1 MPFQSDYT
9 SPDLTHLGS
18 TSDDAIVYNL
28 SSRWKQKL
36 PYTRINASILV
47 AVNPYEV
54 LPLLNDAHAEQY
66 ADLCYRNVGE
76 SASGLGPNLAPIDAT
91 QGKRGNK
98 SKDKGGD
105 QHSQHSSIHGSSSV
119 APHPFELAGR
129 IYLHLRRTGQDQ
141 TVVMR
146 QVGVSGSGKSVG
158 ASHITAQLCRLAT
171 HTKKESRVASQLQQA
186 QQILDAFGCAHT
198 KDNQNASMF
207 SKFLEIQFNE
217 RGRILGGK
225 TLCYLLNVSRIT
237 KIPQD
242 ERTFHVFYYLLHANQ
257 TAFSDQDKSQLRLQE
272 TFSYINQSRLTRQD
286 TIGQNALGT
295 GSNPTTSAPA
305 LNSHAVPVSAGMGT
319 DDTLGFEQLKR
330 AMLACGFKPR
340 QTQHVWRLLA
350 AILHLGN
357 LQFLDPVSASKQSTV
372 QEAAA
377 IRNPDV
383 LDLIAD
389 ILGVPSDKLMT
400 ALTYKSKL
408 IRRDLCTV
416 VLNSQGAIAHRD
428 SLARALYMALFGY
441 LVEQINKILCHSEP
455 ANFVAILDQA
465 GLSENTSSSA
475 IHLANFEQFSVNFA
489 NELLHGFVGRRML
502 DDTVGFN
509 KLQTQDG
516 IQLPGPMQRVN
527 TNNTTGTTKANNSA
541 LFDNDCLN
549 FLVGKS
555 YKDDQPLPSA
565 TTTVTATNTGGS
577 KALPY
582 SVRMQQQQQQQQQTG
597 APTATSAVLGGLVRI
612 MDDSSALFSQ
622 GTSTDADCLHKA
634 TVQMRGDPQSQAI
647 FSTNRTSSNY
657 FAIQHFT
664 GKVEYSVD
672 DFLEKNLDQI
682 SPDFLVLLRNSAN
695 RFIVDLFST
704 ESAGAISVERHPKFE
719 KTIVKAQLQTR
730 PKRQPSRLGRSL
742 VSRRGPNA
750 NKTSEIQQQQQAGQG
765 VLSAMMQARQM
776 EEDAVTVSTVL
787 SQVFTTVH
795 DLAQTMDETTLWHMV
810 CLKPNDAQS
819 SFSADTKKLRNQVN
833 AFMLPEIAHR
843 KRTEYTVSYVFSEFL
858 SRYEKTTLLTNL
870 AIDRTTKTEKGQC
883 LEVANAPG
891 RGWNAPD
898 GIVGAKFVL
907 GNTSVWLTEEV
918 WKELEDDLRMVE
930 KEERTRIKREQAQ
943 TLALEEVAKARA
955 KALEAAAAAAA
966 AAAAEGTG
974 DLAMIDGGDG
984 EDGLKIGSA
993 FSSTDKLLTT
1003 ALGLNGDDAAS
1014 DAEGLDDDIFSDTG
1028 EKDDDMMSDYG
1039 MASLSHSHVLG
1050 RGSKREQVPVAGAGG
1065 RGGQGG
1071 DEKGTNGR
1079 GNQPGGRKGQA
1090 NSPEK
1095 QQQQEPVEVVPTT
1108 RARKLWVAFTWA
1120 MTWWIPSFMLS
1131 SCGKMKREDIRM
1143 AWREK
1148 VALCC
1153 IIFFMSAIIIFVI
1166 TGFGK
1171 MMCPGADN
1179 LFSSKE
1185 VGYHASPDDFFISLR
1200 GKVYDITK
1208 FAKNDHSNGHA
1219 SYPSDTA
1226 YMLPFAGMDLTEY
1239 FPLQLNIACYG
1250 LVTSPTLG
1258 LVANNTVIGAQ
1269 VHGPPTSD
1277 TTVGWSSQNNQGQ
1290 WYWKIALPRL
1300 QPMKKGELAF
1310 EMEDIKSDETRKWFV
1325 IDNAVYDM
1333 TSYYNTV
1340 RAPGNTGAQG
1350 AGIPSVH
1357 FLDKSVEDMAFNHN
1371 GEDVTDLWKKL
1382 PLDSQKRV
1390 LTKSCL
1396 DQVFYVGKV
1405 DYRKSFQCQFTNY
1418 MLLSTSVVLV
1428 SVIAIKFLAALQLGS
1443 VRVPEEH
1450 DKFVIVQIPCYTE
1463 DEDSLRKTI
1472 DSITTLRYDDK
1483 RKLLFIICDGMIIG
1497 SGNDL
1502 PTPRIVL
1509 NILGHDPSI
1518 DPEPLAFKS
1527 IGDGS
1532 KQLNMGKIYS
1542 GLYEHEGHVVPYIV
1556 VAKVGKP
1563 SERSRP
1569 GNRGKRDSQIILM
1582 KFLNKVHFDTPMCPM
1597 ELEIYHQMKNVIGV
1611 NPSFYEYILQVDA
1624 DTEVMPDALN
1634 RLVSCMIHDGKIIGL
1649 CGETQLGNEENSWT
1663 TMIQVYEYYISHHL
1677 AKAFESLFGSVTCL
1691 PGCFCMYRV
1700 RTVAKS
1706 LPLIISSKVIEEY
1719 SDNQVDTLHK
1729 KNLLSLGE
1737 DRYLTTL
1744 MMKHF
1749 PQYKMTFTPDA
1760 MCKTVAPDRWSVL
1773 LSQRRRWI
1781 NSTIHNLAELM
1792 FLPEMCG
1799 FCCFSMRFVVFLD
1812 LFGTLTL
1819 PASVIYLVYLIVIV
1833 ATGMEA
1839 LPKISLILLGAV
1851 YGLQALIFII
1861 KRQWQHI
1868 GWMFIYILAIPLF
1881 SFYIPVYSFWHFDD
1895 FSWGNTRMVVGESG
1909 ANKKVV
1915 ILGDDEEPFD
1925 EKMIPM
1931 KKWSVYEQEMWE
1943 IDSVDSHESKGTVVS
1958 YRSKISEQHGP
1969 GNGGL
1974 TLEGPVPASPMSA
1987 VARSVHGGVPYPMQH
2002 HSAAGSQD
2010 DLGSNGHEYYRDT
2023 NVIQKQQ
2030 QQYGGN
2036 PMLQQY
2042 HNQYHR
2048 HQASRSSLAFEEDM
2062 RRASVSSLPRSLM
2075 SASMVPRHAPTPS
2088 VSGGGAGPYGHRYQ
2102 DPNVGFDSPH
2112 QLPQHSMP
2120 MQPSPMVMYNHAHR
2134 MSISSQG
2141 GVLPVMGH
2149 QVNGPYG
2156 GSAVPSLRG
2165 GSQYGGGSVVGAPMD
2180 VGFHGRGGSVV
2191 GAPMDVGYHGRGGS
2205 VIGTPQDVGYHG
2217 RGGSV
2222 IGTPQEAGYHGRGGS
2237 VVGTPQDV
2245 AFHGHGQGGHTHM
2258 RSGSTAS
2265 AGMPQFVAPS
2275 TMGSDQPTDEQ
2286 LANEI
2291 QNVLATADLM
2301 SITKKQVRERLMAF
2315 FGVDLTSRKEYI
2327 NEVIE
2332 RVLES

>member
-36 PYTRINASILV
+36 PYTRINASTLV

-54 LPLLNDAHAEQY
+54 LSLLNDAHAEQY
-66 ADLCYRNVGE
+66 ADQCYRNVGE
-76 SASGLGPNLAPIDAT
+76 ATSGSGRNLAPMEPM

-98 SKDKGGD
+98 SKDKSGD
-105 QHSQHSSIHGSSSV
+105 QHSQHSSIHGSSSI

-129 IYLHLRRTGQDQ
+129 IYLHLRR
-141 TVVMR
+141 
-146 QVGVSGSGKSVG
+146 
-158 ASHITAQLCRLAT
+158 TAQLCRLAT

-186 QQILDAFGCAHT
+186 QQILDAFGCAFT
-198 KDNQNASMF
+198 KDNMNASMF

-242 ERTFHVFYYLLHANQ
+242 ERTFHVFYYLMHANQ
-257 TAFSDQDKSQLRLQE
+257 VAFSDQDKSQLRLQE
-272 TFSYINQSRLTRQD
+272 AFAYISQSRLARQD
-286 TIGQNALGT
+286 TIGQGGLGANSAT
-295 GSNPTTSAPA
+295 ATTTLTP
-305 LNSHAVPVSAGMGT
+305 NSHAIPITAGMGT
-319 DDTLGFEQLKR
+319 DDTFGFEQLKR
-330 AMLACGFKPR
+330 SMSACGFKPR

-357 LQFLDPVSASKQSTV
+357 LQFADPASASKQSTV
-372 QEAAA
+372 QEAAS

-383 LDLIAD
+383 LDLVAD

-416 VLNSQGAIAHRD
+416 VLNSHGAIAHRD
-428 SLARALYMALFGY
+428 SLAKTLYLALFGY
-441 LVEQINKILCHSEP
+441 LVEQINKTLCHSEP
-455 ANFVAILDQA
+455 ANFVALLDQP
-465 GLSENTSSSA
+465 GLTEAPGSSA

-509 KLQTQDG
+509 KLQIQDG
-516 IQLPGPMQRVN
+516 IQLPGPIQRAN
-527 TNNTTGTTKANNSA
+527 TNNTSGNNQANNGA
-541 LFDNDCLN
+541 LFDNGCLN
-549 FLVGKS
+549 FLVGKN
-555 YKDDQPLPSA
+555 YKDDQPLASTSS
-565 TTTVTATNTGGS
+565 TTTATSTGGS
-577 KALPY
+577 KNLPY
-582 SVRMQQQQQQQQQTG
+582 SVRIQQQQQQQQAGTT
-597 APTATSAVLGGLVRI
+597 AATSAVLGGLVRI
-612 MDDSSALFSQ
+612 LDDSSALFSQ
-622 GTSTDADCLHKA
+622 GTATDADCLHKA
-634 TVQMRGDPQSQAI
+634 TVQMRSDSQSQAI

-695 RFIVDLFST
+695 RFIVDLFSV

-730 PKRQPSRLGRSL
+730 PKRQPSRQGRSL
-742 VSRRGPNA
+742 AAARRGA
-750 NKTSEIQQQQQAGQG
+750 NMNKIPEIELQQAPQS
-765 VLSAMMQARQM
+765 VLSAMMQARQI
-776 EEDAVTVSTVL
+776 EEDTVTVSTVL

-810 CLKPNDAQS
+810 CLKPNETQTN
-819 SFSADTKKLRNQVN
+819 FSVDTKKLRNQVN
-833 AFMLPEIAHR
+833 AFLLPEIAHR

-858 SRYEKTTLLTNL
+858 SRYEKTALLTSL

-898 GIVGAKFVL
+898 GQVGAKFAL
-907 GNTSVWLTEEV
+907 GNTSVWLAEEV
-918 WKELEDDLRMVE
+918 WKDLEDDLRTIE
-930 KEERTRIKREQAQ
+930 KEERLRIKREQAQ
-943 TLALEEVAKARA
+943 AQALEEVAKARA
-955 KALEAAAAAAA
+955 KALEAAAAVAAA
-966 AAAAEGTG
+966 AAAGGAG
-974 DLAMIDGGDG
+974 DQAMMDGGDS
-984 EDGLKIGSA
+984 EDGFKVGSA

-1014 DAEGLDDDIFSDTG
+1014 DAEGLDDDIFSDSG

-1039 MASLSHSHVLG
+1039 MASLSHNRILG
-1050 RGSKREQVPVAGAGG
+1050 RGSRRDQTLAVGTGG
-1065 RGGQGG
+1065 NGGQGG
-1071 DEKGTNGR
+1071 GEKGADGR
-1079 GNQPGGRKGQA
+1079 ANPVGGKKGQ
-1090 NSPEK
+1090 SGPSEK
-1095 QQQQEPVEVVPTT
+1095 QQKQEPIEELPTT

-1131 SCGKMKREDIRM
+1131 SCGKMTREDIRM

-1171 MMCPGADN
+1171 MMCPGVEN

-1185 VGYHASPDDFFISLR
+1185 VGYHASPDDFFVSLR
-1200 GKVYDITK
+1200 GIVYDITK
-1208 FAKNDHSNGHA
+1208 FAKSDHSNGHS

-1226 YMLPFAGMDLTEY
+1226 YMLPYAGMDVTEY
-1239 FPLQLNIACYG
+1239 FPLPLNIACYG
-1250 LVTSPTLG
+1250 LVTSPTVVLI
-1258 LVANNTVIGAQ
+1258 ANNTIIAPQ
-1269 VHGPPTSD
+1269 AHGPPTSD
-1277 TTVGWSSQNNQGQ
+1277 PTLGWSPQNQNNQGK
-1290 WYWKIALPRL
+1290 WYWTVALPRL
-1300 QPMKKGELAF
+1300 KPMKKGELAF
-1310 EMEDIKSDETRKWFV
+1310 EMEDIKGDETRKWFV
-1325 IDNAVYDM
+1325 IENRVYDL

-1350 AGIPSVH
+1350 AGVASVH
-1357 FLDKSVEDMAFNHN
+1357 FLDKAVEDMAFNNN
-1371 GEDVTDLWKKL
+1371 GEDVTDLWEKL
-1382 PLDSQKRV
+1382 PLDSQKRT
-1390 LTKSCL
+1390 LTRSCL
-1396 DQVFYVGKV
+1396 EQVFFIGKL

-1472 DSITTLRYDDK
+1472 DSIASLRYDDK

-1509 NILGHDPSI
+1509 NILGHDPSL

-1532 KQLNMGKIYS
+1532 KQMNMGKIYS

-1556 VAKVGKP
+1556 VAKVGQP

-1582 KFLNKVHFDTPMCPM
+1582 KFLNKVHFDSPMCPL

-1634 RLVSCMIHDGKIIGL
+1634 RLISCMIHDGKIIGL

-1719 SDNQVDTLHK
+1719 SDNSVDTLHK

-1760 MCKTVAPDRWSVL
+1760 TCKTVAPDRWSVL

-1781 NSTIHNLAELM
+1781 NSTVHNLAELM

-1881 SFYIPVYSFWHFDD
+1881 SFFIPVYSFWHFDD
-1895 FSWGNTRMVVGESG
+1895 FSWGNTRMVVGETG
-1909 ANKKVV
+1909 NAKKVV
-1915 ILGDDEEPFD
+1915 ILGDDEETFD

-1943 IDSVDSHESKGTVVS
+1943 IDSVGSHESKGTVVS

-1969 GNGGL
+1969 GNGGMGL
-1974 TLEGPVPASPMSA
+1974 DIGPVPASPMSA
-1987 VARSVHGGVPYPMQH
+1987 VARSVQGGMSLPVH
-2002 HSAAGSQD
+2002 HLSVSGSQD
-2010 DLGSNGHEYYRDT
+2010 DLASNGHEYYRDT

-2030 QQYGGN
+2030 QQQQYSGN
-2036 PMLQQY
+2036 TMLQQY
-2042 HNQYHR
+2042 QNQYHR
-2048 HQASRSSLAFEEDM
+2048 HQGSRSSLAFDEDM
-2062 RRASVSSLPRSLM
+2062 RRASVSSLPRSVVNLGM
-2075 SASMVPRHAPTPS
+2075 IPRHAPSPS
-2088 VSGGGAGPYGHRYQ
+2088 VGGSGGVGPYGHRYQ
-2102 DPNVGFDSPH
+2102 ESNVGYDSP
-2112 QLPQHSMP
+2112 QQFPPHSMP
-2120 MQPSPMVMYNHAHR
+2120 MQSSPMVMYNHGHR
-2134 MSISSQG
+2134 MSISSQPG
-2141 GVLPVMGH
+2141 IMPVMGIP
-2149 QVNGPYG
+2149 GPVPYA

-2165 GSQYGGGSVVGAPMD
+2165 GGGSQYGSGSVVGAPL
-2180 VGFHGRGGSVV
+2180 
-2191 GAPMDVGYHGRGGS
+2191 DVGYHAHGG
-2205 VIGTPQDVGYHG
+2205 
-2217 RGGSV
+2217 
-2222 IGTPQEAGYHGRGGS
+2222 
-2237 VVGTPQDV
+2237 
-2245 AFHGHGQGGHTHM
+2245 HGHAQQGHGHHM

-2265 AGMPQFVAPS
+2265 AGVVQFVPP
-2275 TMGSDQPTDEQ
+2275 TMGSDQPTDEE

>member
-36 PYTRINASILV
+36 PYTRINASTLV

-66 ADLCYRNVGE
+66 ADLCYRN
-76 SASGLGPNLAPIDAT
+76 
-91 QGKRGNK
+91 
-98 SKDKGGD
+98 
-105 QHSQHSSIHGSSSV
+105 HSQHSSIHGSSSI

-141 TVVMR
+141 TVVYAGYYYYFFCICS
-146 QVGVSGSGKSVG
+146 GVSGSGKSVG
-158 ASHITAQLCRLAT
+158 ASHITSQLCRLAT

-186 QQILDAFGCAHT
+186 QQILDAFGCAYT

-237 KIPQD
+237 KTPHD

-257 TAFSDQDKSQLRLQE
+257 AAFSDQDKSQLRLQE
-272 TFSYINQSRLTRQD
+272 TFTYINQARLARQD
-286 TIGQNALGT
+286 TIGQGGLGASSAT
-295 GSNPTTSAPA
+295 SVPTP
-305 LNSHAVPVSAGMGT
+305 NSHAVPISAGMGT

-330 AMLACGFKPR
+330 AMSACGFKPR
-340 QTQHVWRLLA
+340 QTQHIWRLLA

-357 LQFLDPVSASKQSTV
+357 LQFSDPVSASKQSTV

-377 IRNPDV
+377 IRNPDI

-416 VLNSQGAIAHRD
+416 VLNSHGAIAHRD

-441 LVEQINKILCHSEP
+441 LVEQINKTLCHSEP
-455 ANFVAILDQA
+455 ANFVAILDQP
-465 GLSENTSSSA
+465 GLTEAPSSSA

-509 KLQTQDG
+509 KLQVQDG
-516 IQLPGPMQRVN
+516 IQLPGPIQR
-527 TNNTTGTTKANNSA
+527 
-541 LFDNDCLN
+541 
-549 FLVGKS
+549 
-555 YKDDQPLPSA
+555 
-565 TTTVTATNTGGS
+565 
-577 KALPY
+577 
-582 SVRMQQQQQQQQQTG
+582 QQQQQQQQSGTT
-597 APTATSAVLGGLVRI
+597 TATSAVLGGLVRI

-622 GTSTDADCLHKA
+622 GTATDADCLHKA
-634 TVQMRGDPQSQAI
+634 TVQMRGDPQSQTI

-695 RFIVDLFST
+695 RFIVDLFSV

-730 PKRQPSRLGRSL
+730 PKRQPSPPQS
-742 VSRRGPNA
+742 
-750 NKTSEIQQQQQAGQG
+750 

-810 CLKPNDAQS
+810 CLKPNDVQTN
-819 SFSADTKKLRNQVN
+819 FSVDTKKMRNQVN

-898 GIVGAKFVL
+898 GKVGAKFAL
-907 GNTSVWLTEEV
+907 GNTCVWLAEEV
-918 WKELEDDLRMVE
+918 WKDLEDDLRTVE
-930 KEERTRIKREQAQ
+930 KEERLRIKREQAQ
-943 TLALEEVAKARA
+943 ALAMEEVAKARA
-955 KALEAAAAAAA
+955 KALEAAAAAAL
-966 AAAAEGTG
+966 AEGGG

-984 EDGLKIGSA
+984 EEGLKFGSA

-1003 ALGLNGDDAAS
+1003 ALGLNGDDGAS
-1014 DAEGLDDDIFSDTG
+1014 EAEGLDDDIFSDSG

-1039 MASLSHSHVLG
+1039 MASLSH
-1050 RGSKREQVPVAGAGG
+1050 
-1065 RGGQGG
+1065 
-1071 DEKGTNGR
+1071 
-1079 GNQPGGRKGQA
+1079 NQP
-1090 NSPEK
+1090 
-1095 QQQQEPVEVVPTT
+1095 VEELPTT

-1171 MMCPGADN
+1171 MMCPGAEH

-1185 VGYHASPDDFFISLR
+1185 VGYHASPDDFYVSLR

-1250 LVTSPTLG
+1250 LVTSPTLS
-1258 LVANNTVIGAQ
+1258 LVTNNTLIGAQ
-1269 VHGPPTSD
+1269 LHGPPTSD
-1277 TTVGWSSQNNQGQ
+1277 TTIGWSQQNNQGQ
-1290 WYWKIALPRL
+1290 WYWKVALPRL

-1310 EMEDIKSDETRKWFV
+1310 EMEDIKGDETRKWFV

-1333 TSYYNTV
+1333 TSYFNTV

-1350 AGIPSVH
+1350 AGVPSVH
-1357 FLDKSVEDMAFNHN
+1357 FLDKTVEDMAFNHN
-1371 GEDVTDLWKKL
+1371 GEDVSDLWKKL

-1472 DSITTLRYDDK
+1472 DSITSLRYDDK

-1509 NILGHDPSI
+1509 NILGHDPSL

-1532 KQLNMGKIYS
+1532 KQMNMGKIYS

-1556 VAKVGKP
+1556 VSKVGKP

-1582 KFLNKVHFDTPMCPM
+1582 KFLNKVHFDSPMCPL

-1634 RLVSCMIHDGKIIGL
+1634 RLISCMIHDGKIIGL

-1760 MCKTVAPDRWSVL
+1760 TCKTVAPDRWSVL

-1819 PASVIYLVYLIVIV
+1819 PASVIYLVYLIIIV
-1833 ATGMEA
+1833 ATGMET
-1839 LPKISLILLGAV
+1839 LPQISLILLGAV

-1881 SFYIPVYSFWHFDD
+1881 SFFIPVYSFWHFDD
-1895 FSWGNTRMVVGESG
+1895 FSWGNTRMVVGETGS
-1909 ANKKVV
+1909 AKKVV

-1943 IDSVDSHESKGTVVS
+1943 IDSVGSHESKGT
-1958 YRSKISEQHGP
+1958 
-1969 GNGGL
+1969 GGM
-1974 TLEGPVPASPMSA
+1974 SFPM
-1987 VARSVHGGVPYPMQH
+1987 HH
-2002 HSAAGSQD
+2002 HSMSGSQD
-2010 DLGSNGHEYYRDT
+2010 DLASSGHEYYRDT

-2030 QQYGGN
+2030 QQYSGN

-2042 HNQYHR
+2042 QNQYHR
-2048 HQASRSSLAFEEDM
+2048 HQGSRTSLAFEEDM
-2062 RRASVSSLPRSLM
+2062 RRNSISSLPRSVVNVGM
-2075 SASMVPRHAPTPS
+2075 IPRHAPSPS
-2088 VSGGGAGPYGHRYQ
+2088 VGGGGGVGPYGHRYQ
-2102 DPNVGFDSPH
+2102 DSNVGYDSP
-2112 QLPQHSMP
+2112 QQFPPHSMP
-2120 MQPSPMVMYNHAHR
+2120 IQSSPMVIYNHAHR
-2134 MSISSQG
+2134 MSISSQP
-2141 GVLPVMGH
+2141 GVIPAMGMP
-2149 QVNGPYG
+2149 GPG
-2156 GSAVPSLRG
+2156 
-2165 GSQYGGGSVVGAPMD
+2165 
-2180 VGFHGRGGSVV
+2180 
-2191 GAPMDVGYHGRGGS
+2191 
-2205 VIGTPQDVGYHG
+2205 
-2217 RGGSV
+2217 
-2222 IGTPQEAGYHGRGGS
+2222 
-2237 VVGTPQDV
+2237 
-2245 AFHGHGQGGHTHM
+2245 HGHHM
-2258 RSGSTAS
+2258 RTGSTAS
-2265 AGMPQFVAPS
+2265 GSVAQFVPP
-2275 TMGSDQPTDEQ
+2275 TMGSDQPTDEE

>member
-36 PYTRINASILV
+36 PYTRINASTLV

-66 ADLCYRNVGE
+66 ADQCYRNVGE
-76 SASGLGPNLAPIDAT
+76 ATSGSGPNLAPT
-91 QGKRGNK
+91 EPMQGKRGYK
-98 SKDKGGD
+98 SKNKGGD
-105 QHSQHSSIHGSSSV
+105 QHSQHSSIHGSSSI

-146 QVGVSGSGKSVG
+146 
-158 ASHITAQLCRLAT
+158 QLCRLAT

-186 QQILDAFGCAHT
+186 QQILDAFGCAYT
-198 KDNQNASMF
+198 NDNKNASMF

-225 TLCYLLNVSRIT
+225 TLCYLLNASRVT

-257 TAFSDQDKSQLRLQE
+257 DAFSDQDKSQLRLHE
-272 TFSYINQSRLTRQD
+272 TFTYINQSRLARQD
-286 TIGQNALGT
+286 TIGQGGLGASLAT
-295 GSNPTTSAPA
+295 ATSVPAP
-305 LNSHAVPVSAGMGT
+305 NSHAVPVSAGMGT

-330 AMLACGFKPR
+330 AMSACGFKPR
-340 QTQHVWRLLA
+340 QTQHIWRLLA

-357 LQFLDPVSASKQSTV
+357 LQFTDPVSASKQSTV

-383 LDLIAD
+383 LDLVAD

-416 VLNSQGAIAHRD
+416 VLNSHGAIAHRD
-428 SLARALYMALFGY
+428 SLAKALYMALFGY
-441 LVEQINKILCHSEP
+441 LVEQINKTLCHSEP
-455 ANFVAILDQA
+455 ANFIAILDQP
-465 GLSENTSSSA
+465 GLAEAPSSSA
-475 IHLANFEQFSVNFA
+475 IHLASFEQFSANFA

-509 KLQTQDG
+509 KLQVQDG
-516 IQLPGPMQRVN
+516 IQLPGPIQRVN
-527 TNNTTGTTKANNSA
+527 TNNTSGNTHANNSA
-541 LFDNDCLN
+541 LFDNNCLN
-549 FLVGKS
+549 FLVGKN
-555 YKDDQPLPSA
+555 YKDDQPLASTTN
-565 TTTVTATNTGGS
+565 TTTATSTAGS
-577 KALPY
+577 KTVPY
-582 SVRMQQQQQQQQQTG
+582 SVRMQQQQQQAGTT
-597 APTATSAVLGGLVRI
+597 TATSAVLGGLVRI

-622 GTSTDADCLHKA
+622 GTATDADCLHKA

-695 RFIVDLFST
+695 RFIVDLFSV

-730 PKRQPSRLGRSL
+730 PKRQPSRQGRSL
-742 VSRRGPNA
+742 AARRGANA
-750 NKTSEIQQQQQAGQG
+750 NKGSEIQQQQQAPQS

-810 CLKPNDAQS
+810 CLKPNDAQTN
-819 SFSADTKKLRNQVN
+819 FSVDTKKMRNQVN
-833 AFMLPEIAHR
+833 AFMLPDIAHR

-858 SRYEKTTLLTNL
+858 SRYENTTLLTNL
-870 AIDRTTKTEKGQC
+870 AIDRSTKTEKGQC
-883 LEVANAPG
+883 LGVANAPG

-898 GIVGAKFVL
+898 GKVGAKFAL
-907 GNTSVWLTEEV
+907 GNTCVWLAEEV
-918 WKELEDDLRMVE
+918 WKDLEDDLRTVE
-930 KEERTRIKREQAQ
+930 KEERLRIKREQAQ
-943 TLALEEVAKARA
+943 ALAMEEVAKARA
-955 KALEAAAAAAA
+955 KALEAAAAA
-966 AAAAEGTG
+966 EGAG
-974 DLAMIDGGDG
+974 DLAMIDSGDG
-984 EDGLKIGSA
+984 EEGIKYGSA

-1003 ALGLNGDDAAS
+1003 ALRLNGDDAAS
-1014 DAEGLDDDIFSDTG
+1014 EADGLDDDIFSDSG

-1039 MASLSHSHVLG
+1039 MASLSNNRILG
-1050 RGSKREQVPVAGAGG
+1050 RGSRRDQTLAAGSGG
-1065 RGGQGG
+1065 NGGQGG
-1071 DEKGTNGR
+1071 GGEKGSNGR
-1079 GNQPGGRKGQA
+1079 ANQAGGRKGQ
-1090 NSPEK
+1090 SGPSEK
-1095 QQQQEPVEVVPTT
+1095 QQKQEPIEELPTT
-1108 RARKLWVAFTWA
+1108 RARKLWVAFTWT

-1131 SCGKMKREDIRM
+1131 RCGKMTREDIRM

-1148 VALCC
+1148 VALCY

-1171 MMCPGADN
+1171 MMCPGAEH

-1185 VGYHASPDDFFISLR
+1185 VGYHASPDDFYVSLR

-1208 FAKNDHSNGHA
+1208 FAKSDHSNGHA

-1250 LVTSPTLG
+1250 LVTSPTLS
-1258 LVANNTVIGAQ
+1258 LIVNNTLVGVQ
-1269 VHGPPTSD
+1269 LHGPPTPD
-1277 TTVGWSSQNNQGQ
+1277 TTVGWNQQNNQGQ
-1290 WYWKIALPRL
+1290 WYWKVALPRL

-1310 EMEDIKSDETRKWFV
+1310 EMDDIKGDETRKWFV
-1325 IDNAVYDM
+1325 IDNAVYDL
-1333 TSYYNTV
+1333 TSYFNTV

-1350 AGIPSVH
+1350 AGVPSVH
-1357 FLDKSVEDMAFNHN
+1357 FLDKTVEDMAFNNN
-1371 GEDVTDLWKKL
+1371 GEDVTDIWKKL

-1472 DSITTLRYDDK
+1472 DSITALRYDDK

-1502 PTPRIVL
+1502 PTPRLVL
-1509 NILGHDPSI
+1509 NILGHDPSL

-1532 KQLNMGKIYS
+1532 KQMNMGKIYS

-1556 VAKVGKP
+1556 VSKVGKP
-1563 SERSRP
+1563 SERSLP

-1582 KFLNKVHFDTPMCPM
+1582 KFLNKVHFDSPMCPL

-1799 FCCFSMRFVVFLD
+1799 FCCFSMRFIVFLD

-1819 PASVIYLVYLIVIV
+1819 PASVIYLVYLIIIV
-1833 ATGMEA
+1833 ATGMET

-1881 SFYIPVYSFWHFDD
+1881 SFFIPVYSFWHFDD
-1895 FSWGNTRMVVGESG
+1895 FSWGNTRMVVGETGS
-1909 ANKKVV
+1909 AKKVV
-1915 ILGDDEEPFD
+1915 IIGDDEEPFD

-1943 IDSVDSHESKGTVVS
+1943 IDSVDSQESKGTVIS
-1958 YRSKISEQHGP
+1958 YRSKISEQHGH
-1969 GNGGL
+1969 GHGGMGVD
-1974 TLEGPVPASPMSA
+1974 GPVPASPMSA
-1987 VARSVHGGVPYPMQH
+1987 VARSVQGGMSLPMH
-2002 HSAAGSQD
+2002 HLSLSGSQD
-2010 DLGSNGHEYYRDT
+2010 DLASNGHEYYRDT
-2023 NVIQKQQ
+2023 NVIQKRQ
-2030 QQYGGN
+2030 QQYSGN

-2042 HNQYHR
+2042 QNQYHR
-2048 HQASRSSLAFEEDM
+2048 HQGSRSSLAFEEDM
-2062 RRASVSSLPRSLM
+2062 RRNSITSLPRSVVNVGM
-2075 SASMVPRHAPTPS
+2075 IPRHAPSPS
-2088 VSGGGAGPYGHRYQ
+2088 VGGGGGGVGPYGHRYQ
-2102 DPNVGFDSPH
+2102 DSNVGYDSP
-2112 QLPQHSMP
+2112 QQFPPHSMP
-2120 MQPSPMVMYNHAHR
+2120 MQSSPMAMYNHAHR
-2134 MSISSQG
+2134 MSISSQP
-2141 GVLPVMGH
+2141 GVMPVMGMP
-2149 QVNGPYG
+2149 GPVPYAS
-2156 GSAVPSLRG
+2156 SAVPSLRG
-2165 GSQYGGGSVVGAPMD
+2165 GGSQYGSGSVVGVPLD
-2180 VGFHGRGGSVV
+2180 N
-2191 GAPMDVGYHGRGGS
+2191 GYH
-2205 VIGTPQDVGYHG
+2205 T
-2217 RGGSV
+2217 
-2222 IGTPQEAGYHGRGGS
+2222 
-2237 VVGTPQDV
+2237 
-2245 AFHGHGQGGHTHM
+2245 HGHGHHM

-2265 AGMPQFVAPS
+2265 GSVAQFMSS
-2275 TMGSDQPTDEQ
+2275 TMGSDQPTDEE

>member
-1 MPFQSDYT
+1 M
-9 SPDLTHLGS
+9 
-18 TSDDAIVYNL
+18 
-28 SSRWKQKL
+28 
-36 PYTRINASILV
+36 LV
-47 AVNPYEV
+47 IITIFF
-54 LPLLNDAHAEQY
+54 
-66 ADLCYRNVGE
+66 CIC
-76 SASGLGPNLAPIDAT
+76 S
-91 QGKRGNK
+91 
-98 SKDKGGD
+98 
-105 QHSQHSSIHGSSSV
+105 
-119 APHPFELAGR
+119 
-129 IYLHLRRTGQDQ
+129 
-141 TVVMR
+141 
-146 QVGVSGSGKSVG
+146 GVSGSGKSVG
-158 ASHITAQLCRLAT
+158 ASHITSQLCRLAT

-186 QQILDAFGCAHT
+186 QQILDAFGCAYT

-237 KIPQD
+237 KTPHH

-257 TAFSDQDKSQLRLQE
+257 AAFSDQDKSQLRLQE
-272 TFSYINQSRLTRQD
+272 TFTYINQSRLARQD
-286 TIGQNALGT
+286 TLGQGGLGASSAT
-295 GSNPTTSAPA
+295 SVPTP
-305 LNSHAVPVSAGMGT
+305 NSHAVPVSAGMGT

-330 AMLACGFKPR
+330 AMSACGFKPR
-340 QTQHVWRLLA
+340 QTQHIWRLLA

-357 LQFLDPVSASKQSTV
+357 LQFSDPVSASKQSTV

-377 IRNPDV
+377 IRNPDI

-416 VLNSQGAIAHRD
+416 VLNSHGAIAHRD

-441 LVEQINKILCHSEP
+441 LVEQINKTLCHSEP
-455 ANFVAILDQA
+455 ANFVAILDQP
-465 GLSENTSSSA
+465 GLTEAPSSSA

-509 KLQTQDG
+509 KLQVQDG
-516 IQLPGPMQRVN
+516 IQLPGPIQR
-527 TNNTTGTTKANNSA
+527 
-541 LFDNDCLN
+541 
-549 FLVGKS
+549 
-555 YKDDQPLPSA
+555 
-565 TTTVTATNTGGS
+565 
-577 KALPY
+577 ALPY
-582 SVRMQQQQQQQQQTG
+582 SVRIQQQQQQQQSGTT
-597 APTATSAVLGGLVRI
+597 TATSAVLGGLVRI

-622 GTSTDADCLHKA
+622 GTATDADCLHKA
-634 TVQMRGDPQSQAI
+634 TVQMRGDPQSQTI

-695 RFIVDLFST
+695 RFIVDLFSV

-730 PKRQPSRLGRSL
+730 PKRQPSRQGRSL
-742 VSRRGPNA
+742 AARRGA
-750 NKTSEIQQQQQAGQG
+750 NTNKGSEIQQQQQAPQS

-810 CLKPNDAQS
+810 CLKPNDVQTN
-819 SFSADTKKLRNQVN
+819 FSVDTKKMRNQVN

-898 GIVGAKFVL
+898 GKVGAKFAL
-907 GNTSVWLTEEV
+907 GNTCVWLAEEV
-918 WKELEDDLRMVE
+918 WKDLEDDLRTVE
-930 KEERTRIKREQAQ
+930 KEERLRIKREQAQ
-943 TLALEEVAKARA
+943 A
-955 KALEAAAAAAA
+955 
-966 AAAAEGTG
+966 
-974 DLAMIDGGDG
+974 LAM
-984 EDGLKIGSA
+984 E
-993 FSSTDKLLTT
+993 
-1003 ALGLNGDDAAS
+1003 
-1014 DAEGLDDDIFSDTG
+1014 E
-1028 EKDDDMMSDYG
+1028 DDDMMSDYG
-1039 MASLSHSHVLG
+1039 MASLSHNRILG
-1050 RGSKREQVPVAGAGG
+1050 RGSRRDQTLGAATGG
-1065 RGGQGG
+1065 NGGQGG
-1071 DEKGTNGR
+1071 GEKGGNGR
-1079 GNQPGGRKGQA
+1079 ANQAGVRKGQ
-1090 NSPEK
+1090 SGPSEK
-1095 QQQQEPVEVVPTT
+1095 QQQKEPVEELPTT

-1171 MMCPGADN
+1171 MMCPGAEH

-1185 VGYHASPDDFFISLR
+1185 VGYHASPDDFYVSLR

-1250 LVTSPTLG
+1250 IVTSPTLS
-1258 LVANNTVIGAQ
+1258 LVANNTLIGAQ
-1269 VHGPPTSD
+1269 LHGPPTSD
-1277 TTVGWSSQNNQGQ
+1277 TTIGWSQQNNQGQ
-1290 WYWKIALPRL
+1290 WYWKVALPRL

-1310 EMEDIKSDETRKWFV
+1310 EMEDIKGDETRKWFV

-1333 TSYYNTV
+1333 TSYFNTV

-1350 AGIPSVH
+1350 AGVPSVH
-1357 FLDKSVEDMAFNHN
+1357 FLDKTVEDMAFNHN
-1371 GEDVTDLWKKL
+1371 GEDVSDLWKKL

-1472 DSITTLRYDDK
+1472 DSITSLRYDDK

-1509 NILGHDPSI
+1509 NILGHDPSL

-1532 KQLNMGKIYS
+1532 KQMNMGKIYS

-1556 VAKVGKP
+1556 VSKVGKP

-1582 KFLNKVHFDTPMCPM
+1582 KFLNKVHFDSPMCPL

-1634 RLVSCMIHDGKIIGL
+1634 RLISCMIHDGKIIGL

-1760 MCKTVAPDRWSVL
+1760 TCKTVAPDRWSVL

-1833 ATGMEA
+1833 ATGMET
-1839 LPKISLILLGAV
+1839 LPQISLILLGAV

-1881 SFYIPVYSFWHFDD
+1881 SFFIPVYSFWHFDD
-1895 FSWGNTRMVVGESG
+1895 FSWGNTRMVVGETGS
-1909 ANKKVV
+1909 AKKVV

-1943 IDSVDSHESKGTVVS
+1943 IDSVGSHESKGTVVS

-1969 GNGGL
+1969 GNG
-1974 TLEGPVPASPMSA
+1974 S
-1987 VARSVHGGVPYPMQH
+1987 
-2002 HSAAGSQD
+2002 
-2010 DLGSNGHEYYRDT
+2010 
-2023 NVIQKQQ
+2023 
-2030 QQYGGN
+2030 
-2036 PMLQQY
+2036 
-2042 HNQYHR
+2042 
-2048 HQASRSSLAFEEDM
+2048 
-2062 RRASVSSLPRSLM
+2062 
-2075 SASMVPRHAPTPS
+2075 
-2088 VSGGGAGPYGHRYQ
+2088 
-2102 DPNVGFDSPH
+2102 
-2112 QLPQHSMP
+2112 
-2120 MQPSPMVMYNHAHR
+2120 SPMVMYNHAHR
-2134 MSISSQG
+2134 MSISSQP
-2141 GVLPVMGH
+2141 GVIPAMGMPGPV
-2149 QVNGPYG
+2149 PYAS
-2156 GSAVPSLRG
+2156 SAVPSLRG
-2165 GSQYGGGSVVGAPMD
+2165 GGSQYGSGSVVGAPLD
-2180 VGFHGRGGSVV
+2180 I
-2191 GAPMDVGYHGRGGS
+2191 GYHTCG
-2205 VIGTPQDVGYHG
+2205 
-2217 RGGSV
+2217 
-2222 IGTPQEAGYHGRGGS
+2222 
-2237 VVGTPQDV
+2237 
-2245 AFHGHGQGGHTHM
+2245 HGHGQQGHGHHM
-2258 RSGSTAS
+2258 RTGSTAS
-2265 AGMPQFVAPS
+2265 GSVAQFVPP
-2275 TMGSDQPTDEQ
+2275 TMGSDQPTDEE

>member
-36 PYTRINASILV
+36 PYTRINATTLV
-47 AVNPYEV
+47 AVNPYEI

-66 ADLCYRNVGE
+66 ADHCYRNVGE
-76 SASGLGPNLAPIDAT
+76 TTSGSGPNLTPT
-91 QGKRGNK
+91 EPMQGKRGNK
-98 SKDKGGD
+98 SKDKNGD
-105 QHSQHSSIHGSSSV
+105 QHSQHSSIHGSSSI
-119 APHPFELAGR
+119 APHPFELAGK

-141 TVVMR
+141 TIIMS
-146 QVGVSGSGKSVG
+146 GVSGSGKSVG

-171 HTKKESRVASQLQQA
+171 HTKKEARVASQLQQA
-186 QQILDAFGCAHT
+186 QQILEAFGCAHT
-198 KDNQNASMF
+198 KDNKNASMF
-207 SKFLEIQFNE
+207 SKFLEIQ
-217 RGRILGGK
+217 
-225 TLCYLLNVSRIT
+225 
-237 KIPQD
+237 
-242 ERTFHVFYYLLHANQ
+242 
-257 TAFSDQDKSQLRLQE
+257 
-272 TFSYINQSRLTRQD
+272 SRLA
-286 TIGQNALGT
+286 IGQG
-295 GSNPTTSAPA
+295 G
-305 LNSHAVPVSAGMGT
+305 LNSGVAPGAGVPAPNSHIVPATAGMGT
-319 DDTLGFEQLKR
+319 DDTLGFDQLKS
-330 AMLACGFKPR
+330 AMSACGFKPR
-340 QTQHVWRLLA
+340 QTQHIWRLLA

-357 LQFLDPVSASKQSTV
+357 VQFMDPVSASKHSTV

-416 VLNSQGAIAHRD
+416 VLNSQGAMAHRD

-441 LVEQINKILCHSEP
+441 LVEQINRTLCHAEP

-465 GLSENTSSSA
+465 GLTENTSSSS

-489 NELLHGFVGRRML
+489 NELLHGYTGRRML
-502 DDTVGFN
+502 DDNVGFN
-509 KLQTQDG
+509 KLQIQDG
-516 IQLPGPMQRVN
+516 IQLPGPMQQAN
-527 TNNTTGTTKANNSA
+527 TNNTTGNTQANITSS
-541 LFDNDCLN
+541 LFDSDCLH
-549 FLVGKS
+549 FLVGKN
-555 YKDDQPLPSA
+555 YKDDQPLLLTNNTS
-565 TTTVTATNTGGS
+565 TTTTTAGS
-577 KALPY
+577 KTLPY
-582 SVRMQQQQQQQQQTG
+582 SVRMQQQQQQQQQQPTG
-597 APTATSAVLGGLVRI
+597 NSVNSSAVPGGLVRI

-622 GTSTDADCLHKA
+622 GTATDADFLHKA

-695 RFIVDLFST
+695 RFIVDLFSA

-730 PKRQPSRLGRSL
+730 PKRQPSRHGRSL
-742 VSRRGPNA
+742 ISRRGPA
-750 NKTSEIQQQQQAGQG
+750 TNKSSEIQQQQSSNQG
-765 VLSAMMQARQM
+765 VLSALMQARQM
-776 EEDAVTVSTVL
+776 EEDTAIVSTVL
-787 SQVFTTVH
+787 TQVFTTIH

-810 CLKPNDAQS
+810 CLKPNDAES
-819 SFSADTKKLRNQVN
+819 SFTIDTKKMRNQVN

-843 KRTEYTVSYVFSEFL
+843 KRTEYTVSYLFNEFL
-858 SRYEKTTLLTNL
+858 SRYDKTSLIISL

-883 LEVANAPG
+883 LDVANAPG
-891 RGWNAPD
+891 RGWSVSD
-898 GIVGAKFVL
+898 GKVGAKFAL
-907 GNTSVWLTEEV
+907 GETSVWLAEEV
-918 WKELEDDLRMVE
+918 WKDLEDDLRMVE

-943 TLALEEVAKARA
+943 ALAQEEIAKARA

-966 AAAAEGTG
+966 ADDAG
-974 DLAMIDGGDG
+974 DLSLTDGGDS
-984 EDGLKIGSA
+984 EDGHKCVSA

-1003 ALGLNGDDAAS
+1003 ALGLNRDDAAS
-1014 DAEGLDDDIFSDTG
+1014 DAEGLDDDIFSDSG
-1028 EKDDDMMSDYG
+1028 EKEDDMMSDYG
-1039 MASLSHSHVLG
+1039 MTSLSHNRILG
-1050 RGSKREQVPVAGAGG
+1050 RGSKREQTLTAGAGG
-1065 RGGQGG
+1065 REGLGG
-1071 DEKGTNGR
+1071 DEKGGNGR
-1079 GNQPGGRKGQA
+1079 DNPPNGKKGQ
-1090 NSPEK
+1090 NGPLEK
-1095 QQQQEPVEVVPTT
+1095 QQPQEPIEELPTT

-1171 MMCPGADN
+1171 MMCPGAEH
-1179 LFSSKE
+1179 LFSPKE
-1185 VGYHASPDDFFISLR
+1185 VGYHASPDDFFVSLR

-1250 LVTSPTLG
+1250 LVTSPTLS
-1258 LVANNTVIGAQ
+1258 LVTNNTIIGAQ

-1277 TTVGWSSQNNQGQ
+1277 TTIGWSSQNNQGQ
-1290 WYWKIALPRL
+1290 WYWRVALPRL
-1300 QPMKKGELAF
+1300 LPMKKGELAF
-1310 EMEDIKSDETRKWFV
+1310 EMDDIKGDENRKWFV

-1333 TSYYNTV
+1333 TNYYNTI

-1350 AGIPSVH
+1350 AGVPSVH

-1371 GEDVTDLWKKL
+1371 GEDVTALWKKL

-1396 DQVFYVGKV
+1396 DQVFYIGKV

-1418 MLLSTSVVLV
+1418 MLLSTSIVLV

-1472 DSITTLRYDDK
+1472 DSITILRYDDK

-1509 NILGHDPSI
+1509 NILGHDPSL

-1532 KQLNMGKIYS
+1532 KQMNMGKIYS

-1556 VAKVGKP
+1556 VVKVGKP

-1569 GNRGKRDSQIILM
+1569 GNRGKRDSQVILM
-1582 KFLNKVHFDTPMCPM
+1582 KFLNKVHFDSPMCPM

-1634 RLVSCMIHDGKIIGL
+1634 RLISCMIHDGKIIGL

-1691 PGCFCMYRV
+1691 PGCFCMYRI
-1700 RTVAKS
+1700 RTVTKS
-1706 LPLIISSKVIEEY
+1706 LPLIISSKIIEEY

-1760 MCKTVAPDRWSVL
+1760 TCKTVAPDRWSVL

-1839 LPKISLILLGAV
+1839 LPKISLILIGAV

-1881 SFYIPVYSFWHFDD
+1881 SFFIPVYSFWHFDD
-1895 FSWGNTRMVVGESG
+1895 FSWGNTRMVVGETG
-1909 ANKKVV
+1909 NAKKVV

-1943 IDSVDSHESKGTVVS
+1943 IDSAGSHESKGTVVS
-1958 YRSKISEQHGP
+1958 YRSKVSEHLGA
-1969 GNGGL
+1969 GSGKN
-1974 TLEGPVPASPMSA
+1974 LEVPIPASPMSA
-1987 VARSVHGGVPYPMQH
+1987 VARSVHGGMSIPMQH
-2002 HSAAGSQD
+2002 HSQAGSQD
-2010 DLGSNGHEYYRDT
+2010 DLASNGHEYYRDT
-2023 NVIQKQQ
+2023 NIIQKQQ
-2030 QQYGGN
+2030 QQYTGN
-2036 PMLQQY
+2036 SMLQQY
-2042 HNQYHR
+2042 QNQYHR
-2048 HQASRSSLAFEEDM
+2048 HQGSRSSLAFEEDM
-2062 RRASVSSLPRSLM
+2062 RRASVTSLPRSALNAGM
-2075 SASMVPRHAPTPS
+2075 MNRHMASPS
-2088 VSGGGAGPYGHRYQ
+2088 VNGGGGPYGHRYAESS
-2102 DPNVGFDSPH
+2102 VGYDSSQTIP
-2112 QLPQHSMP
+2112 PSHSMP
-2120 MQPSPMVMYNHAHR
+2120 IQMPVPIQPTPIVVFNHGHR
-2134 MSISSQG
+2134 LSISSQG
-2141 GVLPVMGH
+2141 GVIPMMGL
-2149 QVNGPYG
+2149 QGMGPYG

-2165 GSQYGGGSVVGAPMD
+2165 GSQHGGGSVVGAPL
-2180 VGFHGRGGSVV
+2180 
-2191 GAPMDVGYHGRGGS
+2191 DVGYHN
-2205 VIGTPQDVGYHG
+2205 
-2217 RGGSV
+2217 
-2222 IGTPQEAGYHGRGGS
+2222 
-2237 VVGTPQDV
+2237 
-2245 AFHGHGQGGHTHM
+2245 THM

-2275 TMGSDQPTDEQ
+2275 IMGSDQPTDEQ

-2332 RVLES
+2332 QILES

>member
-36 PYTRINASILV
+36 PYTRINASTLV

-76 SASGLGPNLAPIDAT
+76 ATSGSGPNLAPIEPM
-91 QGKRGNK
+91 QGKHGNR

-105 QHSQHSSIHGSSSV
+105 QHSQHSSIHGSSSI

-146 QVGVSGSGKSVG
+146 
-158 ASHITAQLCRLAT
+158 QLCRLAT

-186 QQILDAFGCAHT
+186 QQILDAFGCAYT

-237 KIPQD
+237 KTPHD

-257 TAFSDQDKSQLRLQE
+257 AAFSDQDKSQLRLQE
-272 TFSYINQSRLTRQD
+272 TFTYINQARLARQD
-286 TIGQNALGT
+286 TIGQGGLGASSAT
-295 GSNPTTSAPA
+295 SVPTP
-305 LNSHAVPVSAGMGT
+305 NSHAVPISAGMGT

-330 AMLACGFKPR
+330 AMSACGFKPR
-340 QTQHVWRLLA
+340 QTQHIWRLLA

-357 LQFLDPVSASKQSTV
+357 LQFSDPVSASKQSTV

-377 IRNPDV
+377 IRNPDI

-416 VLNSQGAIAHRD
+416 VLNSHGAIAHRD

-441 LVEQINKILCHSEP
+441 LVEQINKTLCHSEP
-455 ANFVAILDQA
+455 ANFVAILDQP
-465 GLSENTSSSA
+465 GLTEAPSSSA

-509 KLQTQDG
+509 KLQVQDG
-516 IQLPGPMQRVN
+516 IQLPGPIQRVN
-527 TNNTTGTTKANNSA
+527 TNNTTSNTHANNSA

-549 FLVGKS
+549 FLVGKN
-555 YKDDQPLPSA
+555 YKDDQPLASTA
-565 TTTVTATNTGGS
+565 NTTTATSTTTS

-582 SVRMQQQQQQQQQTG
+582 SVRMQQQQQQQQQQSGTT
-597 APTATSAVLGGLVRI
+597 TATSAVLGGLVRI

-622 GTSTDADCLHKA
+622 GTATDADCLHKA
-634 TVQMRGDPQSQAI
+634 TVQMRGDPQSQPI

-695 RFIVDLFST
+695 RFIVDLFSV

-730 PKRQPSRLGRSL
+730 PKRQPSRQGRSL
-742 VSRRGPNA
+742 AARRGA
-750 NKTSEIQQQQQAGQG
+750 NTNKGSEIQQQQQAPQS

-810 CLKPNDAQS
+810 CLKPNDVQTN
-819 SFSADTKKLRNQVN
+819 FSVDTKKMRNQVN

-891 RGWNAPD
+891 RGWNSPD
-898 GIVGAKFVL
+898 GKVGAKFAL
-907 GNTSVWLTEEV
+907 GNTCVWLAEEV
-918 WKELEDDLRMVE
+918 WKDLEDDLRTVE
-930 KEERTRIKREQAQ
+930 KEERLRIKREQAQ
-943 TLALEEVAKARA
+943 ALAMEDVAKARA
-955 KALEAAAAAAA
+955 KALEAAAAAAL
-966 AAAAEGTG
+966 AEGGG

-984 EDGLKIGSA
+984 EEGLKFGSA

-1003 ALGLNGDDAAS
+1003 ALGLNGDDGAS
-1014 DAEGLDDDIFSDTG
+1014 EAEGLDDDIFSDSG

-1039 MASLSHSHVLG
+1039 MASLSHNRILG
-1050 RGSKREQVPVAGAGG
+1050 RGSRRDQTLGAGAGG
-1065 RGGQGG
+1065 NGGQGG
-1071 DEKGTNGR
+1071 GEKGGNGR
-1079 GNQPGGRKGQA
+1079 ANQAGVRKGQ
-1090 NSPEK
+1090 SGPSEK
-1095 QQQQEPVEVVPTT
+1095 QQQKEPVEELPTT

-1171 MMCPGADN
+1171 MMCPGAEH

-1185 VGYHASPDDFFISLR
+1185 VGYHASPDDFYVSLR

-1250 LVTSPTLG
+1250 LVTSPTLS
-1258 LVANNTVIGAQ
+1258 LVANNTLIGAQ
-1269 VHGPPTSD
+1269 LHGPPTSD
-1277 TTVGWSSQNNQGQ
+1277 TTIGWSQQNNQGQ
-1290 WYWKIALPRL
+1290 WYWKVALPRL

-1310 EMEDIKSDETRKWFV
+1310 EMEDIKGDETRKWFV

-1333 TSYYNTV
+1333 TSYFNTV

-1350 AGIPSVH
+1350 AGVPSVH
-1357 FLDKSVEDMAFNHN
+1357 FLDKTVEDMAFNHN
-1371 GEDVTDLWKKL
+1371 GEDVSDLWKKL

-1472 DSITTLRYDDK
+1472 DSITSLRYDDK

-1509 NILGHDPSI
+1509 NILGHDPSL

-1532 KQLNMGKIYS
+1532 KQMNMGKIYS

-1556 VAKVGKP
+1556 VSKVGKP

-1582 KFLNKVHFDTPMCPM
+1582 KFLNKVHFDSPMCPL

-1634 RLVSCMIHDGKIIGL
+1634 RLISCMIHDGKIIGL

-1760 MCKTVAPDRWSVL
+1760 TCKTVAPDRWSVL

-1833 ATGMEA
+1833 ATGMET
-1839 LPKISLILLGAV
+1839 LPQISLILLGAV

-1881 SFYIPVYSFWHFDD
+1881 SFFIPVYSFWHFDD
-1895 FSWGNTRMVVGESG
+1895 FSWGNTRMVVGETGS
-1909 ANKKVV
+1909 AKKVV

-1943 IDSVDSHESKGTVVS
+1943 IDSVGSHESKGTVVS

-1969 GNGGL
+1969 GNGGMVID
-1974 TLEGPVPASPMSA
+1974 GPVPASPMSA
-1987 VARSVHGGVPYPMQH
+1987 VARSVQGGMSFPMHH
-2002 HSAAGSQD
+2002 HSMSGSQD
-2010 DLGSNGHEYYRDT
+2010 DLASSGHEYYRDT

-2030 QQYGGN
+2030 QQYSGN

-2042 HNQYHR
+2042 QNQYHR
-2048 HQASRSSLAFEEDM
+2048 HQGSRTSLAFEEDM
-2062 RRASVSSLPRSLM
+2062 RRNSISSLPRSVVNVGM
-2075 SASMVPRHAPTPS
+2075 IPRHAPSPS
-2088 VSGGGAGPYGHRYQ
+2088 VGGGGGVGPYGHRYQ
-2102 DPNVGFDSPH
+2102 DSNVGYDSP
-2112 QLPQHSMP
+2112 QQFPPHSMP
-2120 MQPSPMVMYNHAHR
+2120 IQSSPMVMYNHAHR
-2134 MSISSQG
+2134 MSISSQP
-2141 GVLPVMGH
+2141 GVIPTMGMPGPV
-2149 QVNGPYG
+2149 PYAS
-2156 GSAVPSLRG
+2156 SAVPSLRG
-2165 GSQYGGGSVVGAPMD
+2165 GGSQYGSGSVVGAPLD
-2180 VGFHGRGGSVV
+2180 I
-2191 GAPMDVGYHGRGGS
+2191 GYHTYG
-2205 VIGTPQDVGYHG
+2205 
-2217 RGGSV
+2217 
-2222 IGTPQEAGYHGRGGS
+2222 
-2237 VVGTPQDV
+2237 
-2245 AFHGHGQGGHTHM
+2245 HGHGQQGNGHHM
-2258 RSGSTAS
+2258 RTGSTAS
-2265 AGMPQFVAPS
+2265 GSVAQFLPP
-2275 TMGSDQPTDEQ
+2275 TMGSDQPTDEE

>member
-36 PYTRINASILV
+36 PYTRINASTLV

-76 SASGLGPNLAPIDAT
+76 AASGPGPNLAPIDAT

-98 SKDKGGD
+98 SKNKGAD
-105 QHSQHSSIHGSSSV
+105 QHSQHSSIHGSSNV

-198 KDNQNASMF
+198 KENQNASMF

-257 TAFSDQDKSQLRLQE
+257 TILSDQDKSQLRLQE
-272 TFSYINQSRLTRQD
+272 TFAYINQSRLTRQD
-286 TIGQNALGT
+286 TIGQSASGT
-295 GSNPTTSAPA
+295 GSNPNTSAPA
-305 LNSHAVPVSAGMGT
+305 LNSHTVPVSAGMGT

-330 AMLACGFKPR
+330 AMSACGFKPR

-357 LQFLDPVSASKQSTV
+357 LQFSDPFSASKQSTV

-377 IRNPDV
+377 IRNPEV

-489 NELLHGFVGRRML
+489 NELLHGFIGRRML
-502 DDTVGFN
+502 DDTVGLN
-509 KLQTQDG
+509 KLQIQDG
-516 IQLPGPMQRVN
+516 IQLPGPMQRAN
-527 TNNTTGTTKANNSA
+527 TNNTTGTTKANSTP
-541 LFDNDCLN
+541 LFDNDCLH
-549 FLVGKS
+549 FLVGKN
-555 YKDDQPLPSA
+555 YKDDQPLPTA
-565 TTTVTATNTGGS
+565 TTTATATSTGGS
-577 KALPY
+577 KTLPY
-582 SVRMQQQQQQQQQTG
+582 SVRMQQQQQQQTG
-597 APTATSAVLGGLVRI
+597 ASTATSAVLGGLVRI
-612 MDDSSALFSQ
+612 LDDSSALFSQ

-664 GKVEYSVD
+664 GKIEYSVD

-730 PKRQPSRLGRSL
+730 PKRQPSRLGRSS

-833 AFMLPEIAHR
+833 AFMLPEISHR

-858 SRYEKTTLLTNL
+858 FRYEKTTLLTNL

-883 LEVANAPG
+883 MDVANAPG

-898 GIVGAKFVL
+898 GNVGAKFVL

-918 WKELEDDLRMVE
+918 WKDLEDDLRMVE
-930 KEERTRIKREQAQ
+930 KEERARIKREQAQ
-943 TLALEEVAKARA
+943 ALALEEVAKARA

-966 AAAAEGTG
+966 AAAAEGAG

-984 EDGLKIGSA
+984 EDRFKTGSA
-993 FSSTDKLLTT
+993 FSSTDKLLST

-1014 DAEGLDDDIFSDTG
+1014 DAEGLDDDIFSDSG

-1039 MASLSHSHVLG
+1039 MASLSHSRILG
-1050 RGSKREQVPVAGAGG
+1050 RGPKREQTLATGAGG

-1071 DEKGTNGR
+1071 DEKGANGR
-1079 GNQPGGRKGQA
+1079 GNQPGGRRGQV

-1095 QQQQEPVEVVPTT
+1095 QQQQEPVEEVPTT

-1131 SCGKMKREDIRM
+1131 SCGKMTREDIRM

-1185 VGYHASPDDFFISLR
+1185 VGYHASPDDFFVSLR

-1208 FAKNDHSNGHA
+1208 FAKSDHSNGHA

-1250 LVTSPTLG
+1250 LVTNPTLS
-1258 LVANNTVIGAQ
+1258 LVANNTIIGAQ

-1290 WYWKIALPRL
+1290 WYWKVALPRL

-1310 EMEDIKSDETRKWFV
+1310 EMEDIKGDETRKWFV
-1325 IDNAVYDM
+1325 IDNAVYDL
-1333 TSYYNTV
+1333 TSYYNTA

-1350 AGIPSVH
+1350 AGVPSVH
-1357 FLDKSVEDMAFNHN
+1357 FLDKAVEDMAFNHN

-1509 NILGHDPSI
+1509 NILGHDPSL

-1582 KFLNKVHFDTPMCPM
+1582 KFLNKVHFDSPMCPM

-1634 RLVSCMIHDGKIIGL
+1634 RLISCMIHDGKIIGL

-1700 RTVAKS
+1700 RTVA
-1706 LPLIISSKVIEEY
+1706 IEEY

-1881 SFYIPVYSFWHFDD
+1881 SFFIPVYSFWHFDD

-1909 ANKKVV
+1909 AAKTVV

-1958 YRSKISEQHGP
+1958 YRSKISERHGP

-1974 TLEGPVPASPMSA
+1974 PLDGPVPASPMSA

-2030 QQYGGN
+2030 QQYSGN

-2048 HQASRSSLAFEEDM
+2048 HQGSRSSLAFEEDM

-2075 SASMVPRHAPTPS
+2075 SA
-2088 VSGGGAGPYGHRYQ
+2088 
-2102 DPNVGFDSPH
+2102 NVGY
-2112 QLPQHSMP
+2112 Q
-2120 MQPSPMVMYNHAHR
+2120 
-2134 MSISSQG
+2134 
-2141 GVLPVMGH
+2141 
-2149 QVNGPYG
+2149 
-2156 GSAVPSLRG
+2156 
-2165 GSQYGGGSVVGAPMD
+2165 
-2180 VGFHGRGGSVV
+2180 
-2191 GAPMDVGYHGRGGS
+2191 
-2205 VIGTPQDVGYHG
+2205 
-2217 RGGSV
+2217 
-2222 IGTPQEAGYHGRGGS
+2222 GRGGS

-2245 AFHGHGQGGHTHM
+2245 GYRGGSVVGAPQDVGYRGGSVVGTPQDVGYHGHGHGGHTHM

-2265 AGMPQFVAPS
+2265 AGMAPFVAPS
-2275 TMGSDQPTDEQ
+2275 TVGSDQPTDEQ

-2301 SITKKQVRERLMAF
+2301 SITKKQ
-2315 FGVDLTSRKEYI
+2315 
-2327 NEVIE
+2327 
-2332 RVLES
+2332 

>member
-18 TSDDAIVYNL
+18 TSDDAIVHNL

-36 PYTRINASILV
+36 PYTRINASTLV

-66 ADLCYRNVGE
+66 ADLCYRNVSGTV
-76 SASGLGPNLAPIDAT
+76 SGSGPSLASTEPL
-91 QGKRGNK
+91 QGRHGNK
-98 SKDKGGD
+98 SKDRNGD
-105 QHSQHSSIHGSSSV
+105 HCSQHSSIHGPSSI
-119 APHPFELAGR
+119 APHPFELAGK

-141 TVVMR
+141 TVVMS
-146 QVGVSGSGKSVG
+146 GVSGSGKSVG

-186 QQILDAFGCAHT
+186 QQILDAFGCSYT
-198 KDNQNASMF
+198 KGNKNASMF

-225 TLCYLLNVSRIT
+225 TLCYLLNASRVT

-257 TAFSDQDKSQLRLQE
+257 ASFSEQDKSQLRLQE
-272 TFSYINQSRLTRQD
+272 TFAYINQSRLARQD
-286 TIGQNALGT
+286 TIGQGGPGI
-295 GSNPTTSAPA
+295 GSVPVTTTPAPS
-305 LNSHAVPVSAGMGT
+305 SHTVPVSAGMGT

-330 AMLACGFKPR
+330 AMSACGFKPR

-357 LQFLDPVSASKQSTV
+357 LQFSDPVSASKQSTV

-383 LDLIAD
+383 LDFIAD

-400 ALTYKSKL
+400 TLTYKSKL

-416 VLNSQGAIAHRD
+416 VLNSQGAVVHRD
-428 SLARALYMALFGY
+428 SLARALYTALFGY
-441 LVEQINKILCHSEP
+441 LVEQINKTLCHADP

-465 GLSENTSSSA
+465 GLIEATGTSS

-489 NELLHGFVGRRML
+489 NELLHGFIGRRVL

-509 KLQTQDG
+509 KLQIQDG

-527 TNNTTGTTKANNSA
+527 TNNTSGNTQTKNSA
-541 LFDNDCLN
+541 LFDNDCLQ
-549 FLVGKS
+549 FLVGKN
-555 YKDDQPLPSA
+555 YKDNQPLTSA
-565 TTTVTATNTGGS
+565 ANTITAASTTASKTV
-577 KALPY
+577 PY
-582 SVRMQQQQQQQQQTG
+582 SIRMKQQQQQQQTG
-597 APTATSAVLGGLVRI
+597 STTTSSAVLGGLVRI
-612 MDDSSALFSQ
+612 MDDSSALFCQ
-622 GTSTDADCLHKA
+622 GTATDADCLHKA
-634 TVQMRGDPQSQAI
+634 TLQLRGDPQSQAI
-647 FSTNRTSSNY
+647 FSINRTSSNY

-695 RFIVDLFST
+695 RFIIDLFSA

-730 PKRQPSRLGRSL
+730 PKRQPSRHGRSL
-742 VSRRGPNA
+742 IARRSLNA
-750 NKTSEIQQQQQAGQG
+750 TKTSEIQQQQQASQG
-765 VLSAMMQARQM
+765 ALSVMMQARQL
-776 EEDAVTVSTVL
+776 EEDAMTVSTVL
-787 SQVFTTVH
+787 SQVFTTFH

-810 CLKPNDAQS
+810 CLKPNDAES
-819 SFSADTKKLRNQVN
+819 SFSVDTKKMRNQVN

-843 KRTEYTVSYVFSEFL
+843 KRTEYTASYLFSEFL
-858 SRYEKTTLLTNL
+858 SRYKKTSLLTGL

-883 LEVANAPG
+883 LDVVNALG

-898 GIVGAKFVL
+898 SKAGTKFVL
-907 GNTSVWLTEEV
+907 GNTSVWLAEEV
-918 WKELEDDLRMVE
+918 WKDLEDDLRTIE
-930 KEERTRIKREQAQ
+930 KDERIRIKREQAQ
-943 TLALEEVAKARA
+943 ALALEEVAKARA
-955 KALEAAAAAAA
+955 KAIEAAVAAAAAAD
-966 AAAAEGTG
+966 GSG
-974 DLAMIDGGDG
+974 DLAVIDGDN
-984 EDGLKIGSA
+984 EDGLKYGSA

-1014 DAEGLDDDIFSDTG
+1014 DAEGLDDDIFSDSG
-1028 EKDDDMMSDYG
+1028 DKDDDMMSDYG
-1039 MASLSHSHVLG
+1039 MTTLSNNRTLG
-1050 RGSKREQVPVAGAGG
+1050 PGSKREQTLTTGAGG
-1065 RGGQGG
+1065 RGGRDGN
-1071 DEKGTNGR
+1071 DRSNGR
-1079 GNQPGGRKGQA
+1079 ANHSGGRKGQG
-1090 NSPEK
+1090 NPSEK
-1095 QQQQEPVEVVPTT
+1095 QQQKEPVEELPTT
-1108 RARKLWVAFTWA
+1108 RARKLWVAFTWV

-1131 SCGKMKREDIRM
+1131 SCGKMTREDIRM

-1153 IIFFMSAIIIFVI
+1153 IIFFMSALIIFVI

-1171 MMCPGADN
+1171 MMCPGAEN
-1179 LFSSKE
+1179 LFSPKE
-1185 VGYHASPDDFFISLR
+1185 VGYHASPDDFFVSLR

-1250 LVTSPTLG
+1250 LVTSPTLSM
-1258 LVANNTVIGAQ
+1258 VTNNTLIGAQ

-1277 TTVGWSSQNNQGQ
+1277 TTIGWSSQNNQGQ
-1290 WYWKIALPRL
+1290 WYWKVALARL
-1300 QPMKKGELAF
+1300 LPMKKGELAF
-1310 EMEDIKSDETRKWFV
+1310 EMDDIKGDETRKWFV
-1325 IDNAVYDM
+1325 IDNSVYDM

-1340 RAPGNTGAQG
+1340 RAPGNTGALG
-1350 AGIPSVH
+1350 AGVPSVH
-1357 FLDKSVEDMAFNHN
+1357 FLDKTVEDLAFNHN
-1371 GEDVTDLWKKL
+1371 GEDVTALWN
-1382 PLDSQKRV
+1382 
-1390 LTKSCL
+1390 CL
-1396 DQVFYVGKV
+1396 DQVFYIGKV

-1509 NILGHDPSI
+1509 NILGHDPSL

-1582 KFLNKVHFDTPMCPM
+1582 KFLNKVHFDSPMCPL
-1597 ELEIYHQMKNVIGV
+1597 ELEMYHQMKNVIGV

-1634 RLVSCMIHDGKIIGL
+1634 RLISCMIHDGKIIGL

-1700 RTVAKS
+1700 RTVTKS

-1760 MCKTVAPDRWSVL
+1760 TCKTVAPDRWSVL

-1819 PASVIYLVYLIVIV
+1819 PASVIYLIYLIVIV
-1833 ATGMEA
+1833 ATGMET
-1839 LPKISLILLGAV
+1839 LPRISLILLGAV
-1851 YGLQALIFII
+1851 YGLQAFIFII

-1881 SFYIPVYSFWHFDD
+1881 SFFIPVYSFWHFDD
-1895 FSWGNTRMVVGESG
+1895 FSWGNTRMVVGEIG
-1909 ANKKVV
+1909 NAKKVV
-1915 ILGDDEEPFD
+1915 ILGEDEEPFD

-1943 IDSVDSHESKGTVVS
+1943 IDSVESHESKGTVVS
-1958 YRSKISEQHGP
+1958 YRSKVSEQHGA
-1969 GNGGL
+1969 GNGGMVPD
-1974 TLEGPVPASPMSA
+1974 GPAPASPMSV
-1987 VARSVHGGVPYPMQH
+1987 VARSVQGGMTLPMQH
-2002 HSAAGSQD
+2002 HSISGSQD
-2010 DLGSNGHEYYRDT
+2010 DLTSTGHEYYRDT

-2030 QQYGGN
+2030 QQYSGN
-2036 PMLQQY
+2036 PMLQQFQ
-2042 HNQYHR
+2042 NQYHR

-2062 RRASVSSLPRSLM
+2062 RRISISSLPRSVVNAGM
-2075 SASMVPRHAPTPS
+2075 ISRHNAGPS
-2088 VSGGGAGPYGHRYQ
+2088 IGGGGVGGLYGHHRYQ
-2102 DPNVGFDSPH
+2102 DSNVGYDSPQ
-2112 QLPQHSMP
+2112 QLTSQPIP
-2120 MQPSPMVMYNHAHR
+2120 MQPSPMAMFNHGHR

-2141 GVLPVMGH
+2141 GVVPVMGF
-2149 QVNGPYG
+2149 QGLGPYEDG
-2156 GSAVPSLRG
+2156 AVLSMRG
-2165 GSQYGGGSVVGAPMD
+2165 GRGSQQGTGSVVGAPL
-2180 VGFHGRGGSVV
+2180 
-2191 GAPMDVGYHGRGGS
+2191 DVGYHIHAHNH
-2205 VIGTPQDVGYHG
+2205 V
-2217 RGGSV
+2217 
-2222 IGTPQEAGYHGRGGS
+2222 
-2237 VVGTPQDV
+2237 
-2245 AFHGHGQGGHTHM
+2245 
-2258 RSGSTAS
+2258 RSGSIAS
-2265 AGMPQFVAPS
+2265 TGMGQLVVPP
-2275 TMGSDQPTDEQ
+2275 TMGFDQPTDEE